1 MPEIRDVNND
11 GYMDDIVRALQA
23 QKNASANAITFIL
36 PGTGEQMAVD
46 PNAPVQAAP
55 LLRYYSPRLFGAPPQ
70 LTNQCDM
77 RILSSDGTNPGAVG
91 DFYLTKILQDA
102 HIANFVVG
110 RARFTGGM
118 SSISNFIHELYFY
131 LKALK
136 TYKIYSSNGS
146 ASGNVTNDLNDVKKD
161 YVNYYKTRDDEDVGD
176 LLTGKSIKA
185 KLGSL
190 VSAIGGGEDDSMLV
204 DSDKLAGN
212 GSIPGM
218 LNSIQSALGGVGK
231 ATGVISA
238 IKTSMS
244 AQRPFYTFE
253 EDWSTYINNV
263 KAMINTAIVM
273 LGLQKSCVR
282 IGDEYYSITPDQKVL
297 DDNDVWANYRAIT
310 PTADQR
316 GDTNSVQTFTGDVSK
331 YISFMVDPT
340 AVSESYTNS
349 ISTSVLM
356 SSIMSQ
362 GNSMGN
368 EIAFITNSTLGT
380 ESDAVVAL
388 TKESKDAAEE
398 VMKKLGSGKNGRFTA
413 AITSSMAKSYIGD
426 HTIYPDIF
434 QSHSS
439 TSNMNFTIHL
449 VSDAGD
455 PYSYFINILV
465 PIFYLLGMALPALS
479 PNNASA
485 YTYPPLVQ
493 CNVPGMWGTR
503 LGMINS
509 LSFNKNPSGK
519 DVSINGY
526 PLAVDV
532 TLSVTDLEHV
542 LLTAPMNKLSV
553 LLNNQTMFDYIA
565 QCSGVDKFR
574 PNGAIRTITKLV
586 LAQSAIDNIFCNI
599 TDACLNDWHSILN
612 RKFNMFDK
620 A

>member
-1 MPEIRDVNND
+1 MPEIKDVNDD
-11 GYMDDIVRALQA
+11 GIMDDLVRALQK
-23 QKNASANAITFIL
+23 QKQSASNRITYIL
-36 PGTGEQMAVD
+36 PGTGEQMEVNPD
-46 PNAPVQAAP
+46 SPVQAAP

-77 RILSSDGTNPGAVG
+77 RILSGDGKNPGPVG
-91 DFYLTKILQDA
+91 DFYLTKVLQDA

-110 RARFTGGM
+110 RARFTGGF

-136 TYKIYSSNGS
+136 TYKIYSSNGGK
-146 ASGNVTNDLNDVKKD
+146 SGDVSEDLDAAKKA
-161 YVNYYKTRDDEDVGD
+161 YNEAYLTRDDEKVEI
-176 LLTGKSIKA
+176 LNGKSIKA
-185 KLGSL
+185 KLGAL
-190 VSAIGGGEDDSMLV
+190 VSSIGGGEDDASLIDV
-204 DSDKLAGN
+204 DKITV
-212 GSIPGM
+212 GSVSGM
-218 LNSIQSALGGVGK
+218 LSSIESALGGVGT
-231 ATGVISA
+231 AASVISA

-253 EDWSTYINNV
+253 EDWSSYINNV
-263 KAMINTAIVM
+263 KAMINSAIVM
-273 LGLQKSCVR
+273 LGLNNASVR
-282 IGDEYYSITPDQKVL
+282 IGNEYYSITPAQKVL
-297 DDNDVWANYRAIT
+297 DDNDVWANYRAMT

-331 YISFMVDPT
+331 YVSFMVDPT

-349 ISTSVLM
+349 ISPSVLM

-368 EIAFITNSTLGT
+368 EIAFITNSTIGN
-380 ESDAVVAL
+380 ESDAVIAL
-388 TKESKDAAEE
+388 TKESKTAAEE
-398 VMKKLGSGKNGRFTA
+398 VMQKLGNGRNGRFTA

-434 QSHSS
+434 QSHSA

-503 LGMINS
+503 LGMISS
-509 LSFNKNPSGK
+509 LTFNKNPSGK
-519 DVSINGY
+519 DVSVNGY

-532 TLSVTDLEHV
+532 TLAVTDLEHV

-586 LAQSAIDNIFCNI
+586 LAQSAVDNVFSNI
-599 TDACLNDWHSILN
+599 TDALLNDWHSVVN
-612 RKFNMFDK
+612 RTLKLDNQ
-620 A
+620 